1 MDDTVNDK
9 DEYTMPSHNTNCF
22 CSTIFCKL
30 TNEDFDETCQ
40 KKLPP
45 ITMCLQVTSMP
56 VECLMFSSFVNLYL
70 STNSIS

>member
-1 MDDTVNDK
+1 MDDIVNDK
-9 DEYTMPSHNTNCF
+9 DEYTTPSHNTNCF

-45 ITMCLQVTSMP
+45 ITM
-56 VECLMFSSFVNLYL
+56 SSGYINMRRIFNVIIIREFV
-70 STNSIS
+70 